1 MSTQDEKIAFAERL
15 KQALKRSRK
24 KIETAADLALQ
35 FNLRHP
41 NEPITPQAAQKWLAG
56 KSRPTVDKIATL
68 ADWLNISAQWLR
80 FGIGEARPQATRL
93 VSKEPELND
102 SATLSD
108 DERQL
113 IQKMRLLTE
122 HRRYLITQLVQELAL
137 EQEMWH
143 S

>member
-1 MSTQDEKIAFAERL
+1 MSTHDEKTAFAERL

-56 KSRPTVDKIATL
+56 KSHPTPDKIATL
-68 ADWLNISAQWLR
+68 ADWLNVSPQWLR
-80 FGIGEARPQATRL
+80 HGVGEKIRPQATRL
-93 VSKEPELND
+93 VSKEPTTSSGTF
-102 SATLSD
+102 SA
-108 DERQL
+108 DEVVLLQR
-113 IQKMRLLTE
+113 IRSLTE

>member
-35 FNLRHP
+35 FNLRHS
-41 NEPITPQAAQKWLAG
+41 NEPITAQAAQKWLAG
-56 KSRPTVDKIATL
+56 KSHPTPDKIATL
-68 ADWLNISAQWLR
+68 ADWLNVSPQWLR
-80 FGIGEARPQATRL
+80 HGIGEKARPQATRL
-93 VSKEPELND
+93 VSKEPTADTNVF
-102 SATLSD
+102 SD

>member
-1 MSTQDEKIAFAERL
+1 MSTQDEKNAFAERL

-56 KSRPTVDKIATL
+56 KSHPTPDKIATL
-68 ADWLNISAQWLR
+68 ADWLNVSPRWLR
-80 FGIGEARPQATRL
+80 YGFAEKARPQATRL
-93 VSKEPELND
+93 LSKEP
-102 SATLSD
+102 ATSSD
-108 DERQL
+108 AFSTDEIALLQR
-113 IQKMRLLTE
+113 IRSLTE

-137 EQEMWH
+137 EQEMWQ
-143 S
+143 